1 MHESRGVKVFLS
13 CSSRPIIEN
22 CQDIEFAGYPPVIAE
37 KAGLSNREGHEEEEW
52 LSKEMVDD
60 FNWLRKEH
68 SPNWTI
74 RREGI
79 SKERWARALDTM
91 EKGTVSV
98 DTIRATLEQE

>member
-1 MHESRGVKVFLS
+1 M
-13 CSSRPIIEN
+13 
-22 CQDIEFAGYPPVIAE
+22 IAE
-37 KAGLSNREGHEEEEW
+37 KVGLSNGEGPMDEEW

-74 RREGI
+74 RKEVI
-79 SKERWARALDTM
+79 SKELWKRVLDTM